1 MTLDSDALKAANYTL
16 NGLRPYPIA
25 VTTVSSGRSNGLIA
39 LSSGSGSII
48 PEAPRVMVGLSKYNL
63 THDLVMESG
72 VFVMHLLA
80 NGSPEVLDASL
91 KVLMQLGGSSGREGD
106 KLAGL
111 STKPGVTGAPILLD
125 ALSYVE
131 GRVVNSMDC
140 DENTVFLADV
150 VASERLQPAER
161 LNIGDAWAKLPKE
174 WVEQYEANH
183 EPQLASAKELRGL

>member
-1 MTLDSDALKAANYTL
+1 MTVDLNAANFTL
-16 NGLRPYPIA
+16 SGLRPYPIA
-25 VTTVSSGRSNGLIA
+25 VTTTSGGRANGLIA

-63 THDLVMESG
+63 THDLVKESG

-80 NGSPEVLDASL
+80 TGSPEALEASL
-91 KVLMQLGGSSGREGD
+91 RLLMQLGGSSGRDGD

-111 STKPGVTGAPILLD
+111 STKPGVTGSPVLLD

-140 DENTVFLADV
+140 EENTVFLADV
-150 VASERLQPAER
+150 VASERLSDGGR
-161 LNIGDAWAKLPKE
+161 LTIGEAWGKLPPE
-174 WVEQYEANH
+174 WIEQYERNH
-183 EPQLASAKELRGL
+183 EPQLASARELRGL